1 MAKSD
6 AASSREVNGNGLV
19 LASIVRGVVT
29 ASGVGCESVVA
40 SNRSLAD
47 QQPCWTT
54 RWPPKLS
61 IGMCPAASVMCMLLH
76 VHVGAMEP
84 VDDR

>member
-29 ASGVGCESVVA
+29 ASGVGCESVVT

-61 IGMCPAASVMCMLLH
+61 SMMSCCVSH
-76 VHVGAMEP
+76 VHAPSCAFWRYGAS
-84 VDDR
+84 R